1 MRDETTALRGTVPPG
16 GGPGNWPV
24 RGTAFPGGGPG
35 SGPILDAVLPGGLA
49 DVTGIPLGD
58 LDSSGQSRL
67 ADAARRIMS
76 RGGDCW

>member
-1 MRDETTALRGTVPPG
+1 MRDETTALRGTVPSG
-16 GGPGNWPV
+16 GGPGNGPV
-24 RGTAFPGGGPG
+24 RGTALPGRGPAP
-35 SGPILDAVLPGGLA
+35 GPVLDAVLPGGLA

-58 LDSSGQSRL
+58 LGSSGQSRL